1 MMLKGSYIVPF
12 FVIGVYLFTLFN
24 ATFTCLSYEVNKEEI
39 AALFCENKD
48 NPELKCN
55 GKCYLMKQ
63 LKSAESEKDKAPEV
77 IDTRTSFNY
86 FPSYFGS
93 FSKPVWNKRS
103 SFKTVRKESKLL
115 EGFYSTEEYPPWL
128 SV

>member
-1 MMLKGSYIVPF
+1 MLKGSYIVPF
-12 FVIGVYLFTLFN
+12 LVIGVYLFTLFN
-24 ATFTCLSYEVNKEEI
+24 ATLTCLSYEVNNEEI
-39 AALFCENKD
+39 TTLFCENKD

-63 LKSAESEKDKAPEV
+63 LKSAESDEENVPEV

-86 FPSYFGS
+86 FPSYFES
-93 FSKPVWNKRS
+93 LSQPVWDKLS
-103 SFKTVRKESKLL
+103 SLKIVRKESELL
-115 EGFYSTEEYPPWL
+115 EGFYGTEEYPPWL